1 MSGGARSPGSRY
13 HRAMDAALLKVIAS
27 LPIDEQLD
35 LVEAVWDGLVANDE
49 APTITDAQRA
59 TLDRRL
65 EAMVRERC
73 RAIVH
78 NQPSAGKTIK

>member
-1 MSGGARSPGSRY
+1 
-13 HRAMDAALLKVIAS
+13 MDAALWKVIAS

-49 APTITDAQRA
+49 APTITDPQRA

-65 EAMVRERC
+65 EAMVREPDAALSWDEV
-73 RAIVH
+73 RAL
-78 NQPSAGKTIK
+78 ARGRR